1 MGFNFRK
8 SIKIGPA
15 RVNLSKSGVGYSVG
29 AGGVRYTKSPKR
41 KKKAKGNSL
50 WEFLKGIFC
59 LFALIVVVTLIR
71 DYWKWILAALA
82 IVAIAI
88 VAYWIY
94 VRRQIRSIDSVEAE
108 QQENAL
114 PVPDSDTN

>member
-15 RVNLSKSGVGYSVG
+15 RVNLSKSGVGYSIG

-59 LFALIVVVTLIR
+59 LMALIMIVTLIH
-71 DYWKWILAALA
+71 DYWRWILATLA
-82 IVAIAI
+82 VVAVAFI
-88 VAYWIY
+88 AYWIH
-94 VRRQIRSIDSVEAE
+94 VRRRIRAVDSTEAK
-108 QQENAL
+108 QQEDAIL
-114 PVPDSDTN
+114 VPDSGTK

>member
-8 SIKIGPA
+8 SFKIGPA

-29 AGGVRYTKSPKR
+29 AGGIRYTKSPKK

-50 WEFLKGIFC
+50 WEFLKGVFYIA
-59 LFALIVVVTLIR
+59 ALVVIVTLIH
-71 DYWKWILAALA
+71 DYWKWILVVLAGAA
-82 IVAIAI
+82 VAF

-94 VRRQIRSIDSVEAE
+94 ARNKIRSTTSTEAE
-108 QQENAL
+108 PQESVT
-114 PVPDSDTN
+114 PVPESDT